1 MSIPSLGK
9 RGVALLLAGAAA
21 PAAGA
26 LAAAPV
32 LGPYVSLGAG
42 VDFLQDQ
49 SFSPHDGYGPLA
61 RQYTFDPGVATQASI
76 GFGLGNGLRL
86 EIEGDYADDHVRGV
100 HLSIPERAGGYEQQF
115 GGFANVLYDLPLRLP
130 VTPFIGLG
138 VGYQDIELDHVNSSR
153 YGVRGGSG
161 VTVDEG
167 DFAYQGIAGLSYP
180 IGLLRGLSLTAEYRF
195 IGVVS
200 PSAFYRGVGPNDV
213 VISNGRR
220 LIYSSDVNNIFN
232 HEVMLGV
239 RYAFNTAP
247 PPPPPAAPVVPAAPP
262 AEARTYLVFFD
273 WDRSDLTPRAR
284 EIVAQAAQASTHVQT
299 TRIEV
304 DGYTDNSSI
313 HGGAR
318 GARYNIGLSIRRA
331 QSVKA
336 ELIRDGV
343 PGSAIDTHGFGES
356 HPLVPTGPDTRE
368 PQNRRV
374 EIVLH

>member
-1 MSIPSLGK
+1 M
-9 RGVALLLAGAAA
+9 
-21 PAAGA
+21 
-26 LAAAPV
+26 
-32 LGPYVSLGAG
+32 
-42 VDFLQDQ
+42 
-49 SFSPHDGYGPLA
+49 
-61 RQYTFDPGVATQASI
+61 
-76 GFGLGNGLRL
+76 
-86 EIEGDYADDHVRGV
+86 
-100 HLSIPERAGGYEQQF
+100 
-115 GGFANVLYDLPLRLP
+115 NVLYDLDLAQFGLVPRRSTPYVGVGAGYMWNHLSPFTTTSTRTATSTAPAARTARSPTRASSARPTTSLP
-130 VTPFIGLG
+130 VPGL
-138 VGYQDIELDHVNSSR
+138 
-153 YGVRGGSG
+153 
-161 VTVDEG
+161 
-167 DFAYQGIAGLSYP
+167 A
-180 IGLLRGLSLTAEYRF
+180 LTAEYRF
-195 IGVVS
+195 LGLLDE
-200 PSAFYRGVGPNDV
+200 DV
-213 VISNGRR
+213 LRSRR
-220 LIYSSDVNNIFN
+220 RSRRAAIHKGNADFNEQFN
-232 HEVMLGV
+232 HSFMLGI

-247 PPPPPAAPVVPAAPP
+247 PPPPPPAPVVPAAPP

-374 EIVLH
+374 EIILH

>member
-1 MSIPSLGK
+1 MSIQYRGK
-9 RGVALLLAGAAA
+9 PGLALLLASAAF

-26 LAAAPV
+26 LAAPPV
-32 LGPYVSLGAG
+32 LGPYVSVGAG
-42 VDFLQDQ
+42 VDLPQFETL
-49 SFSPHDGYGPLA
+49 SAVPGLA
-61 RQYTFDPGVATQASI
+61 VKRSVHLETGVATQAAV
-76 GFGLGNGLRL
+76 GYGLGNGLRL
-86 EIEGDYADDHVRGV
+86 EVEGNYLNDHVHKVEVPGAAAR
-100 HLSIPERAGGYEQQF
+100 RAGGFQQQY
-115 GGFANVLYDLPLRLP
+115 GGFVNALYDIPLRLP
-130 VTPFIGLG
+130 FTPYVG
-138 VGYQDIELDHVNSSR
+138 VGVGGQVLELDGFNSSR
-153 YGVRGGSG
+153 PGFQFPNPLGSTRVG
-161 VTVDEG
+161 S
-167 DFAYQGIAGLSYP
+167 FAYQGIAGVSAPLP
-180 IGLLRGLSLTAEYRF
+180 IVRGLSLTLEYRL
-195 IGVVS
+195 IGL
-200 PSAFYRGVGPNDV
+200 PDPLPGIPTNFF
-213 VISNGRR
+213 NGNGQ
-220 LIYSSDVNNIFN
+220 LIARD
-232 HEVMLGV
+232 HERIGNVFHHSILLGI

-247 PPPPPAAPVVPAAPP
+247 PPPPPPAPVVPAAPP